1 MDRECDHD
9 HEQWNQDDDDGKVG
23 SLTFTGDYTAV
34 GSPSGMVF
42 LI

>member
-1 MDRECDHD
+1 MNMDMKMKTTIDLANIRSE
-9 HEQWNQDDDDGKVG
+9 GG
-23 SLTFTGDYTAV
+23 SLTFTGNYTAV